1 MARRIIVFR
10 QANLT
15 GWRAVFAVF
24 IAVLVLYLTIIA
36 LFAILSF
43 IAFTIAMVLIGVG
56 IYRLISGVW
65 PLRFK

>member
-1 MARRIIVFR
+1 MVRKNIVYR

-15 GWRAVFAVF
+15 GWRAVFAFF
-24 IAVLVLYLTIIA
+24 IVALVLYLTIIA
-36 LFAILSF
+36 FFAILSF
-43 IAFTIAMVLIGVG
+43 VAFTVAMVLIGAG

>member
-1 MARRIIVFR
+1 MERRIIVYK
-10 QANLT
+10 QGNLR

-24 IAVLVLYLTIIA
+24 IAILVLYLTIIA
-36 LFAILSF
+36 FFAILSF
-43 IAFTIAMVLIGVG
+43 IAFTAAMVLIGLG